1 MTAPQSPDLISRYNQ
16 LVDSGQ
22 LRHDEGQ
29 LDAIGRLDNL
39 RAFLE
44 TADKSQRSLIGALRE
59 RWYPDQ
65 PPSVYLWGG
74 VGSGKSMLMDMFFAK
89 TRIKHKRRV
98 HFYAFMQ
105 EIHRDLHKARKK
117 GTADPVASVAQAV
130 AAKTRLLC
138 FDELQITDIT
148 DAMLVGRLFELLI
161 EAGVAVV
168 TTSNRPPRDLYKDGL
183 NRALFLPF
191 IEFVQARF
199 VVHHLVTD
207 LDYRQDR
214 LRGETTYFSPLD
226 KAATDGLNRIWCD
239 LTFGYGAPLCLT
251 VNGRDV
257 ILPMFHNGVARASF
271 AELCEAALGPAD
283 YLAIAGAIKVLVLE
297 NIPELSP
304 SANNE
309 AKRFVILIDTLYEA
323 KIRLICSA
331 AAPPE
336 ALFTNGRGAFE
347 FQRTASRLSEMQ
359 SADWARPHELASLK
373 QA

>member
-1 MTAPQSPDLISRYNQ
+1 MTAPESHDLIARYNQ
-16 LVDSGQ
+16 LVDNGQ

-29 LDAIGRLDNL
+29 LDAIELLENL
-39 RAFLE
+39 RGYLE
-44 TADKSQRSLIGALRE
+44 TTSKAQHSLIGAIRE
-59 RWYPDQ
+59 RWHPEQ

-74 VGSGKSMLMDMFFAK
+74 VGSGKSMLMDMFFAN
-89 TRIKHKRRV
+89 THIKRKRRV
-98 HFYAFMQ
+98 HFFSFMQ
-105 EIHRDLHKARKK
+105 EIHQALHKAREK

-138 FDELQITDIT
+138 FDELQISDIT

-161 EAGVAVV
+161 ETGVAVV

-214 LRGETTYFSPLD
+214 LRGEATYFSPLD
-226 KAATDGLNRIWCD
+226 KAATDGLDRIWCD

-257 ILPMFHNGVARASF
+257 ILPLFHNGVARASF
-271 AELCEAALGPAD
+271 ADLCEAPLGPAD
-283 YLAIAGAIKVLVLE
+283 YLAIAGAIKVLVLDA
-297 NIPELSP
+297 IPELPP

-323 KIRLICSA
+323 KVRLICSA
-331 AAPPE
+331 AALPE

-359 SADWARPHELASLK
+359 SADWGKTNELVPMKTA
-373 QA
+373 